1 MSFSCLV
8 NGYDVACEFEDSPCP
23 EESPFSVAMTKIQKR
38 TRTCSVWGINFF

>member
-8 NGYDVACEFEDSPCP
+8 NGYVVACEFEDSPCP
-23 EESPFSVAMTKIQKR
+23 EESPFSVAMTKVQKR